1 MRDGGRADIKEVFVQ
16 ASSRRIR
23 AREQWTLRTL
33 KGELNAYGA
42 ELYLQ
47 GSLPSTFFIFIINY
61 FSLIA
66 RIIKRGSGKGRCGSP
81 ESWTRVCLRR
91 WVRA

>member
-1 MRDGGRADIKEVFVQ
+1 M
-16 ASSRRIR
+16 RIR
-23 AREQWTLRTL
+23 ARVQWTLRTL
-33 KGELNAYGA
+33 KGKLNAYGA

-47 GSLPSTFFIFIINY
+47 GSLPSTFFHFIINY

-66 RIIKRGSGKGRCGSP
+66 RIIKRGSRKGRYGSP
-81 ESWTRVCLRR
+81 ESQTHVRMYR